1 MRTSTIGKILG
12 AFGLV
17 ALLSSPFTY
26 FLTAHSLWLAGGK
39 AVVGLLLV
47 GVYFATNVGE
57 LGQFGS
63 RKGTFFFASTAV
75 MALGVLAGL
84 VAVNYIAAKKN
95 KTWDLTRQKLFTLA
109 PQTQSTLKG
118 LSQKVTAIGFLPASN
133 PAYEQLEMLFRRY
146 HDAAP
151 EKFDYQFRDPMKNP
165 DLAAK
170 YELKQGQV
178 TVVLTRGEGAQES
191 HTSLNV
197 VSEQELTNALIK
209 LGAAGTQKVYFV
221 SGHGEWAL
229 DGPPG
234 GQSLTELK
242 RALQQEGYTP
252 ATLNLAGQTEVPRDA
267 ALVIVPGAKSK
278 VSAPE
283 QKVLSTYLDEG
294 GRMLVFTDVGAEPAL
309 APLLAPYGVQVDP
322 GVIADDHYAV
332 QSPYL
337 ILTHFYADHESTH
350 LLKELEMNLQLPTAR
365 GLSALH
371 TGLASGVKVTPL
383 VLTSEYAWEEST
395 PDDSPKRS
403 EGEKAGQIPLVIAA
417 TRPTAS
423 AANKRHDEARLV
435 VFGESELLID
445 ANWGYE
451 PNRNLVLNTLGW
463 ASNQVSKITIRP
475 PDPEI
480 SSLEL
485 GPQVMRKIRFAAT
498 DLLPLS
504 LLGVGL
510 AIWLKRRNQ

>member
-1 MRTSTIGKILG
+1 MRTSTLGKILG

-39 AVVGLLLV
+39 AVVGLLLL
-47 GVYFATNVGE
+47 GVYFATNVSE

-75 MALGVLAGL
+75 MAIVVLGGL

-118 LSQKVTAIGFLPASN
+118 LSEKVTAIGFIPAN
-133 PAYEQLEMLFRRY
+133 HPAYEQLETLFRRY

-151 EKFDYQFRDPMKNP
+151 EKFDYRFRDPMKNP

-178 TVVLTRGEGAQES
+178 TVVLTRGEGAKES

-209 LGAAGTQKVYFV
+209 LGSTGEQKVYFLA
-221 SGHGEWAL
+221 GHGEWSL
-229 DGPPG
+229 DGAEG
-234 GQSLTELK
+234 GQSLSELK
-242 RALQQEGYTP
+242 RALQQEGYSP
-252 ATLNLAGQTEVPRDA
+252 QTLNLAGQTEVPRDA
-267 ALVIVPGAKSK
+267 ALVVIPGAKSK
-278 VSAPE
+278 ISEPE
-283 QKVLSTYLDEG
+283 QKALEAYLDEG
-294 GRMLVFTDVGAEPAL
+294 GRMLVFADVEAEPGL
-309 APLLAPYGVQVDP
+309 DPLLAKYGVQTDK

-337 ILTHFYADHESTH
+337 ILSNFYAEHEVTH
-350 LLKELEMNLQLPTAR
+350 LLKELQLNLQLPTAR
-365 GLSALH
+365 GLSVLH
-371 TGLASGVKVTPL
+371 EGLASGVKVTPV
-383 VLTSEYAWEEST
+383 VLTSPYAWEEST
-395 PDDSPKRS
+395 PDDNPQRS
-403 EGEKAGQIPLVIAA
+403 DGEKSGQIPLVVVS

-423 AANKRHDEARLV
+423 AAHKRHDEARLA
-435 VFGESELLID
+435 VFGESELLVD

-451 PNRNLVLNTLGW
+451 PNRNLVLNALGW

-480 SSLEL
+480 SSLDL
-485 GPQVMRKIRFAAT
+485 APKVMRKIRFAAT